1 MVIENIRADNWEEEI
16 KTLNWGDA
24 KDYKN
29 GVAIIKKI
37 IGEYSKE
44 LTLDLIMLNAIKQ
57 CQGVLAEWIVP
68 DSKTSDADCL
78 NKLLGI
84 LDDKSLVIYIKTI
97 EASINKTDM
106 EKAII
111 DIERAEKE
119 QRSK

>member
-1 MVIENIRADNWEEEI
+1 MEDTITI
-16 KTLNWGDA
+16 
-24 KDYKN
+24 
-29 GVAIIKKI
+29 
-37 IGEYSKE
+37 
-44 LTLDLIMLNAIKQ
+44 DLIMLNAIKQ
-57 CQGVLAEWIVP
+57 CQNLLAEWIVP
-68 DSKTSDADCL
+68 DSKTNDADCL